1 MGIHSGHNGARRYSQ
16 PSSVKEF
23 FTLNNVTVGTTSAN
37 VNIVAGVTPGIGE
50 LESGIRI
57 KADAANAEAVYVGP
71 SPVGTTNGFKLSA
84 NEEVFIDIDAI
95 DKVYLIS
102 AGGGET
108 ISFIAS

>member
-1 MGIHSGHNGARRYSQ
+1 MGFNSGRKGARRFSQ
-16 PSSVKEF
+16 PSSVTKF
-23 FTLNNVTVGTTSAN
+23 FTRNDVTVGTTSAN
-37 VNIVAGVTPGIGE
+37 AAIVAGVTPGIGE
-50 LESGIRI
+50 LQSGIRI

-71 SPVGTTNGFKLSA
+71 TPVGTTTGFKLSA

-95 DKVYLIS
+95 DKIYLIS

>member
-1 MGIHSGHNGARRYSQ
+1 MAMLRPYKQ
-16 PSSVKEF
+16 V
-23 FTLNNVTVGTTSAN
+23 SAPLT
-37 VNIVAGVTPGIGE
+37 IGPWRAIAAAAGVTPGRGS

-71 SPVGTTNGFKLSA
+71 SQVGTTNGFKLSA